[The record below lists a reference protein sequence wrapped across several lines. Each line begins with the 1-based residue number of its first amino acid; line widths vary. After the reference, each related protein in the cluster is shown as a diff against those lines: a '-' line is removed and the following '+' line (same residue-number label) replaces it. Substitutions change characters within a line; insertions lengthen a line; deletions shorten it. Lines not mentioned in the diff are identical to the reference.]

1 MVDASMQ
8 MLEIPTEMTSLT
20 KQHPNVKS
28 TPQTRNS
35 KTNDITTSNSFFF
48 FFLKIQFSALF
59 LASKE
64 ILDQLKRSD
73 VLKSHS
79 FLLSSVFTK
88 SL

>member
-1 MVDASMQ
+1 MVDTSMQ
-8 MLEIPTEMTSLT
+8 TLEIPTEMTSLT

-28 TPQTRNS
+28 TPQTRNN
-35 KTNDITTSNSFFF
+35 KTNDITTSNS

-64 ILDQLKRSD
+64 ILDQLKGSE

-79 FLLSSVFTK
+79 FLLSSVLTK